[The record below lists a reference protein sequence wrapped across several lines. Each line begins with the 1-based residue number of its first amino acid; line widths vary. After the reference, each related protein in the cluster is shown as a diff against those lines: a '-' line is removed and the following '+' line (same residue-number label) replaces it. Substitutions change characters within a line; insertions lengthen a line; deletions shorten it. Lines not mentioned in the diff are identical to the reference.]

1 VARGENSTTRV
12 RGLPLSLRVGV
23 NVVRAVI
30 WVTIWLQVEET
41 SEKQGS
47 RQIGL

>member
-1 VARGENSTTRV
+1 
-12 RGLPLSLRVGV
+12 LSLRVGV

-41 SEKQGS
+41 SGMQNRHLS
-47 RQIGL
+47 

>member
-1 VARGENSTTRV
+1 MPSLGHVKYSMDTSLTIE
-12 RGLPLSLRVGV
+12 LRVGV

-41 SEKQGS
+41 S
-47 RQIGL
+47 